1 MKSVERVARSE
12 KHAIRKHGILL
23 NSRLLKEGRETEE
36 SRGSNEWGARVE
48 GRKGRRKEK
57 RKKKLWG
64 RKRKALAAVTRYDI
78 FIIIHNAEHLE
89 HSRSV
94 KSLQRKFLQ
103 EALLGAIVISE
114 GRAHA
119 RPRLLLLFFSIILRN
134 LGS

>member
-36 SRGSNEWGARVE
+36 SRGSNEWGTS
-48 GRKGRRKEK
+48 GREKGEEK
-57 RKKKLWG
+57 REKKKKLWG